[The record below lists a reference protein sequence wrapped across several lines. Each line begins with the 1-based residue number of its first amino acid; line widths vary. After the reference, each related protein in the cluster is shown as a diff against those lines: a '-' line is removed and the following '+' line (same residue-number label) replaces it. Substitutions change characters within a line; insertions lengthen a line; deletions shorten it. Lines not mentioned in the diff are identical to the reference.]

1 MDVRVSQSNVS
12 DMSALAMSNRGGV
25 ARDPVALQ
33 RCDQFVGRT
42 VNWLYDHLRYV
53 PGYRVA
59 VFTDS
64 LENRAEF
71 PLLEAWQVN
80 QWSLTRRLWRNL
92 VGDGLAP
99 QDWWRLKQLTPRL
112 LHSHFGYVAVG
123 DVRLQELLD
132 VPWVVSFY
140 GADLYQLG
148 RQADWRDRYRVVF
161 DRATKVLALG
171 PVMAE
176 HIHRLGCPIE
186 KILIHLLGVD
196 IATLPSKER
205 VLKDGEPLRILCAG
219 TFREKKGLRYAIE
232 AVALARRAGVS
243 LRLCLV
249 GEAAGKPG
257 DRETKDTLFAE
268 LRRFGLEDVTS
279 HSDFLSFR
287 DLMELALASHIFIAP
302 SVVAADGDAEGTP
315 FVLQQ
320 MMATGMPVI
329 ATAHSDIPYLFGE
342 LGHLL
347 TPERDPRAIADRL
360 LHYAEKRD
368 DLVGDGLAL
377 RERIRSGFAAHECA
391 VRLGSLYDAIAPE

>member
-1 MDVRVSQSNVS
+1 MNALQSSVS
-12 DMSALAMSNRGGV
+12 DMSAPKTSAGGAVSRG
-25 ARDPVALQ
+25 PVALQ

-64 LENRAEF
+64 LENRTEF

-80 QWSLTRRLWRNL
+80 RWSLTRRLWRGL
-92 VGDGLAP
+92 VGDRLAP
-99 QDWWRLKQLTPRL
+99 HDWWRLKQLTPCL

-123 DVRLQELLD
+123 DVRLQELLA

-148 RQADWRDRYRVVF
+148 RQAEWRDRYRVVF
-161 DRATKVLALG
+161 DRAARVLALG
-171 PVMAE
+171 PTMAE
-176 HIHRLGCPIE
+176 RIRQLGCPTD
-186 KILIHLLGVD
+186 KIVIHPLGVD
-196 IATLPSKER
+196 VAALPSKER

-232 AVALARRAGVS
+232 GVALARRAGVS

-249 GEAAGKPG
+249 GDAAGKPG
-257 DRETKDTLFAE
+257 DRETKDTLFTKV
-268 LRRFGLEDVTS
+268 RRLGLEDVTS
-279 HSDFLSFR
+279 HSSFMTFR
-287 DLMELALASHIFIAP
+287 DLMTLALESHIFIAP

-320 MMATGMPVI
+320 MMATGMPAI
-329 ATAHSDIPYLFGE
+329 TTAHSDIPYLFGE

-347 TPERDPRAIADRL
+347 NPERDARAIADRL
-360 LHYAEKRD
+360 RHYAEKRA
-368 DLVGDGLAL
+368 DLGRDGMAL
-377 RERIRSGFAAHECA
+377 RERIRGDFAADQCA
-391 VRLGSLYDAIAPE
+391 ARLGSLYDSITRA